1 MSIRV
6 RSERGKT
13 TVETD
18 YGGSDVDHSM
28 VHRDRRL
35 IGAMNSFGIKEVK
48 ASKNY
53 CSVSAS
59 LKEDFDRQIKKK
71 YGRDQGYFSP
81 L

>member
-18 YGGSDVDHSM
+18 YGGSEVDHSM
-28 VHRDRRL
+28 VHRDRGL
-35 IGAMNSFGIKEVK
+35 IGAMNAFDIKEVK
-48 ASKNY
+48 GSNNY
-53 CSVSAS
+53 CGAVSS
-59 LKEDFDRQIKKK
+59 LQEDFDKQIKKK

>member
-1 MSIRV
+1 MTMRV

-18 YGGSDVDHSM
+18 YGGSQVDHSI
-28 VHRDRRL
+28 VHRNRGL
-35 IGAMNSFGIKEVK
+35 IGAMNSFGIKETK
-48 ASKNY
+48 ASKDY
-53 CSVSAS
+53 CSVTAS
-59 LKEDFDRQIKKK
+59 LEEDFDRQIKKK

>member
-6 RSERGKT
+6 RSKRDKL

-18 YGGSDVDHSM
+18 YAGSDVDHSI
-28 VHRDRRL
+28 VHRDREL
-35 IGAMNSFGIKEVK
+35 IGAMRSFGVNEVK
-48 ASKNY
+48 GSK
-53 CSVSAS
+53 SSGVSYS
-59 LKEDFDRQIKKK
+59 LEKDFDRQIKKK